1 MSDKVEKVD
10 FIRNMIREDV
20 ASQRHPNGLVF
31 RFPPEPN
38 GYLHIGHAKSIC
50 LNFGLAKEFNAT
62 CHLRF
67 DDTNPLNE
75 DEVYAKAIERDVR
88 WLGFDW
94 GDHLYHAS
102 GYFEAIYNKA
112 VLLIQKGLA
121 YVDSLSADDIRD
133 YRGTLTEPGKPS
145 PYRDRS
151 VEENLDLF
159 QRMRA
164 GEFKDGE
171 HCLRAKID
179 MSSGNINLRDPVLYR
194 IRHVE
199 HQRAG
204 DAWCMYPMYDF
215 THALSDAIEGVTHSL
230 CTLEFQDHRPLYDWV
245 VGHCDMEH
253 TPRQTEFSRLN
264 VNYTVTSKRKLKA
277 LVEEGYVSGWDD
289 PRLPTISGLRRR
301 GYTPASI
308 QRFCDE
314 AGISKSDSI
323 IDVGIL
329 ENCLRDDLNQ
339 HAPRR
344 MAVLDP
350 LLVEITNFS
359 DDVKRELMVSN
370 HPQNPDFGKRSVAFS
385 QQLYIER
392 SDFMVEPPKK
402 FKRLSLGGTARLMN
416 GYAITC
422 DSYDTNDDGEV
433 TKLYCRLSLET
444 LGGKPMACGTKVK
457 GVIHWVSAEHSHLAE
472 VRLYDR
478 LFHVENPSACDT
490 LEESLNADS
499 LKVIEARIEPSLCD
513 AEPGSHYQFSRTG
526 YFCAD
531 SEDHSSQ
538 TPVFN
543 QAVSLR
549 STWS

>member
-1 MSDKVEKVD
+1 MSDKTEKID
-10 FIRNMIREDV
+10 FIRNMIRDDV
-20 ASQRHPNGLVF
+20 TNKRHLNGLVF

-38 GYLHIGHAKSIC
+38 GYLHVGHAKSIC
-50 LNFGLAKEFNAT
+50 LNFGLAKEFNAV

-75 DEVYAKAIERDVR
+75 DDLYAKAIERDVR

-94 GDHLYHAS
+94 GEHLYHAS
-102 GYFEAIYNKA
+102 DYFDTIYGKA

-121 YVDSLSADDIRD
+121 YVDSLSADDIRE

-151 VEENLDLF
+151 VEENIDLF
-159 QRMRA
+159 QRMRV

-179 MSSGNINLRDPVLYR
+179 MSSGNINMRDPVLYR

-204 DAWCMYPMYDF
+204 DTWCIYPMYDF
-215 THALSDAIEGVTHSL
+215 THALSDAIEGITHSL

-245 VGHCDMEH
+245 VEHCDMEH

-277 LVEEGYVSGWDD
+277 LVEEGHVSGWDD

-323 IDVGIL
+323 IDMGLL

-350 LLVEITNFS
+350 LLVEITNFTDEVQS
-359 DDVKRELMVSN
+359 ELMVSN
-370 HPQNPDFGKRSVAFS
+370 HPQNPEFGKRSVSFS
-385 QQLYIER
+385 KELYIER
-392 SDFMVEPPKK
+392 SDFMIEPPKK
-402 FKRLSLGGTARLMN
+402 FKRLSPGGTARLMN

-422 DSYDTNDDGEV
+422 ESYDTSDNGEV

-457 GVIHWVSAEHSHLAE
+457 GVIHWVSAEHARSAE

-478 LFHVENPSACDT
+478 LFNVENPSACET
-490 LEESLNADS
+490 LEESLNPDS
-499 LKVIEARIEPSLCD
+499 LTVIEARIEPALCD
-513 AEPGSHYQFSRTG
+513 ADSGSHYQFSRTG

-531 SEDHSSQ
+531 STDHSADK
-538 TPVFN
+538 PVFN
-543 QAVSLR
+543 QAVTLR

>member
-1 MSDKVEKVD
+1 MSEKVEKVD
-10 FIRNMIREDV
+10 FIRNMIRDDV
-20 ASQRHPNGLVF
+20 AKHHHLNGLVF

-38 GYLHIGHAKSIC
+38 GFLHVGHAKSIC
-50 LNFGLAKEFNAT
+50 LNFGLAQEFDGV

-75 DEVYAKAIERDVR
+75 DDVFARAIERDVR

-94 GDHLYHAS
+94 GSHLYYAS
-102 GYFEAIYNKA
+102 DYFETIYEKA

-121 YVDSLSADDIRD
+121 YVDSLSSDQMRE
-133 YRGTLTEPGKPS
+133 YRGTLTEPGKSS
-145 PYRDRS
+145 PHRDRS
-151 VEENLDLF
+151 REENLDLF

-164 GEFKDGE
+164 GEFADGE

-194 IRHVE
+194 IRHVA

-215 THALSDAIEGVTHSL
+215 THALSDAIEGITHSL

-245 VGHCDMEH
+245 VEHCEMEH
-253 TPRQTEFSRLN
+253 TPQQTEFSRLN

-277 LVEEGYVSGWDD
+277 LVEEGRVSGWDD

-301 GYTPASI
+301 GYTPAAI
-308 QRFCDE
+308 HHFCEE

-323 IDVGIL
+323 IDMGVL

-350 LLVEITNFS
+350 LLVEISNFS
-359 DDVKRELMVSN
+359 DEVQTELSVPN
-370 HPQNPDFGKRSVAFS
+370 HPQNPEFGKRSVTFTKE
-385 QQLYIER
+385 LYIER
-392 SDFMVEPPKK
+392 SDFMIEPAKK
-402 FKRLSLGGTARLMN
+402 FKRLSPGGTARLMN
-416 GYAITC
+416 GYVLTC
-422 DSYDTNDDGEV
+422 DSYDTNEQGEV

-444 LGGKPMACGTKVK
+444 LGGKPMSCGTKVK
-457 GVIHWVSAEHSHLAE
+457 GVIHWVSAEHAEKAE

-478 LFHVENPSACDT
+478 LFNVENPSASDT
-490 LEESLNADS
+490 LEESLNPDS
-499 LKVIEARIEPSLCD
+499 LKVIEARIEPALSE
-513 AEPGSHYQFSRTG
+513 AEPGAHFQFARTG

-531 SEDHSSQ
+531 SGDHRSDK
-538 TPVFN
+538 PVFN
-543 QAVSLR
+543 QAVTLR